1 MRKKKQ
7 KLKTK
12 KTKRVE
18 EKWPRGGETIQ
29 NQRWEK
35 VFTWGEGVGEQNQT
49 R

>member
-12 KTKRVE
+12 KTKKVE

-29 NQRWEK
+29 NQRREK
-35 VFTWGEGVGEQNQT
+35 GVHVGGGS
-49 R
+49 